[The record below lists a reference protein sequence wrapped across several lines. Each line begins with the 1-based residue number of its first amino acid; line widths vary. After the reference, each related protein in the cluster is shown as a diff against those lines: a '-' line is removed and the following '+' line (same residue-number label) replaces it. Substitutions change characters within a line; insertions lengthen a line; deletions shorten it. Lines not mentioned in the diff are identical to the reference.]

1 MSRTLHTHTMVAI
14 SAHPAMFL
22 LLLLTIAPALAQPG
36 TDCWA
41 NNADVK
47 IEENNPPGYVV
58 TTLHTNPGYN
68 LSISLGDHSKEFA
81 INWPN
86 LILTESLDYEAL
98 VDKVLLVD
106 LQCTRGSIT
115 VKTIIIIVE
124 IMDVNDEVPRF
135 SQTEIIRNVSEDT
148 KVNSSIGLPIYAED
162 PDKNVIFY
170 VVNGSVEALNH
181 LTLMSTNNP
190 TIIVRQALDYD
201 QIKSLQLLLYARDT
215 ELPGANNHT
224 ATATIHVNILDAD
237 TKPPWF
243 QPCTFPN
250 GNSKICINNGYESWV
265 NISEQASGALVLQP
279 GPLLAIDG
287 DTGINEAIIYEIIN
301 GNQKDIFSI
310 DNVSGNITM
319 RKAAFTLGTIIL
331 QVMASQVND
340 PLKYALTSVQIHV
353 IEQSNFPPHFQ
364 SSHYQGMVPVLA
376 ESGSLVMEYG
386 SSSKPLR
393 VFAMDDDFPDK
404 LNPAITYNVQDSS
417 EFRITRD
424 GFVLTNAMLNSA
436 TTIAFLVKAVD
447 EKNAQEATTNVSVAV
462 TPFTSP
468 DASTTIATTKQAP
481 DSISSTLLP
490 GTLSKTTRNPS
501 DTTTKTSETNNNST
515 GSTLKPQRTTWT
527 STNTGKPATGISSG
541 SLTTTSR
548 VPPPPVSSISTTKL
562 SGTKQTTTNTGKPA
576 TGISSS
582 SLTTTSRVPP
592 PPVSSISTTKLS
604 GTKPPSTINTGK
616 PATGIPSGSLVTTT
630 HVPPPPVSFISTTK
644 GSGTKQTTIDTGKPA
659 TGISSGSL
667 GTTTRVP
674 LPPQSSIS
682 TAKPLGTTS
691 ATTGP
696 LGSGITNSLITAG
709 FTGKTSG
716 SAGSGGPTLWHTT
729 NPEGL
734 FPTNPQ
740 PVQFEYTAMDMA
752 ALGSSLAVLLFICVI
767 IVAFLT
773 FKLYGKPKATG
784 TDNRSWNTNEKGNF
798 DTDDEESDHNGVAGL
813 NLAFEDVE
821 FSTKEEVL
829 NVSSQPELE
838 EKGSSEAT
846 LSYQES
852 QEELDTDSEKNMKSI
867 LTKERRTDEGYKAV
881 WFQEDIKPETREEED
896 GEDDEGVRVEEAEEE
911 DEQDDSYDTAWE
923 DHELLVN
930 FSTQTVTDTDTDR
943 NENTLM

>member
-616 PATGIPSGSLVTTT
+616 PAT
-630 HVPPPPVSFISTTK
+630 
-644 GSGTKQTTIDTGKPA
+644 
-659 TGISSGSL
+659 
-667 GTTTRVP
+667 
-674 LPPQSSIS
+674 
-682 TAKPLGTTS
+682 
-691 ATTGP
+691 
-696 LGSGITNSLITAG
+696 
-709 FTGKTSG
+709 
-716 SAGSGGPTLWHTT
+716 
-729 NPEGL
+729 
-734 FPTNPQ
+734 
-740 PVQFEYTAMDMA
+740 VQFEYTAMDMA